1 MSFGEKLTK
10 LRKEKGMSQEDLAS
24 NLNVSRQAVSKWES
38 NTSYPETDK
47 IIAVCKLFDCSM
59 DELIGLKNSKTKE
72 NNKTL
77 SLLNNYFDK
86 FIKGIKMFYSMTFKQ
101 KVKCLFE
108 MSFYTLCLFILF
120 LITTTIF
127 TEIIRKLLYILPQE
141 LLIILIQIFE
151 GLYYLVYLLFAIYIL
166 VKLYKV
172 RYLDYYEVYLE
183 EKENN
188 KNVINEQVEVKI
200 NDNKKL
206 NIREEKIIIRDANN
220 DFKPFSWIK
229 NMFIIFCKILVAL
242 LSVCLGISFVLL
254 IAITIF
260 VLYFIDF
267 GILIFYI
274 VLGLL
279 GSLLAIYVFIELFV
293 KFIFN
298 LKQSPKK
305 LFIMFILS
313 MLIVGISGGLFGCE
327 LTTFTIKNN
336 PKYDNKI
343 YNKELEFNDNMIIN
357 FLEYSNTEIIIEDRN
372 NILIE
377 FYGTDKF
384 ITPIEIYK
392 EDMYCKNNI
401 YSEVKHYE
409 MYYYD
414 NYYDFYNSM
423 SINSIIKLL
432 LQSIKDKEILNEEY
446 YFEVRSKV
454 YLSKEIY
461 EKIKANNNSE
471 KRCSYYSDEYI
482 YE

>member
-10 LRKEKGMSQEDLAS
+10 LRKEKGMSQEDLAN

-38 NTSYPETDK
+38 NTSFPETDK
-47 IIAVCKLFDCSM
+47 IVAICKLFDCSM

-72 NNKTL
+72 NNKIFNV
-77 SLLNNYFDK
+77 LNEYFDK

-108 MSFYTLCLFILF
+108 MGFYALCLFILF
-120 LITTTIF
+120 LITTAIF
-127 TEIIRKLLYILPQE
+127 TEIIRKLLYILPEE

-151 GLYYLVYLLFAIYIL
+151 GLYYLVYLIFTIYVL

-188 KNVINEQVEVKI
+188 KKVINEQVEVKI

-206 NIREEKIIIRDANN
+206 NIREEKIIIRDENN
-220 DFKPFSWIK
+220 EFKPFSWIK
-229 NMFIIFCKILVAL
+229 NMLIIFYKIVLSF
-242 LSVCLGISFVLL
+242 LSVSLGIAFVLL

-267 GILIFYI
+267 GLLIFYI
-274 VLGLL
+274 VLGLI
-279 GSLLAIYVFIELFV
+279 GSLIAIYVFIELFV

-298 LKQSPKK
+298 LKQSLKK

-327 LTTFTIKNN
+327 LTTFTIKSN
-336 PKYDNKI
+336 PKYEHKV
-343 YNKELEFNDNMIIN
+343 YSEELEINDNIIIN
-357 FLEYSNTEIIIEDRN
+357 FLEYSNTEIVIEDRD

-377 FYGTDKF
+377 LYGTDKF

-392 EDMYCKNNI
+392 DDIYCKNNV
-401 YSEVKHYE
+401 YSEVMHYE

-414 NYYDFYNSM
+414 NYYDFFNSM
-423 SINSIIKLL
+423 SINSVIKIL
-432 LQSIKDKEILNEEY
+432 LQSIKDKEIVSEEY
-446 YFEVRSKV
+446 YFEVRPKV
-454 YLSKEIY
+454 YLSKETY